1 MVAQVHSQHLHAP
14 FDTSKGRIRVLHIVE
29 NLDSQAVESWLLRV
43 LRASRE
49 DYPQVHWAFFCA
61 LGREGRLD
69 DLARSLG
76 AEVIYSQ
83 HEIGDKLRFI
93 HSLRDVMKRGR
104 YDILH
109 CHHDVMSAP
118 YLLASQG
125 LPFQKR
131 IVHVH
136 NTSLS
141 LPTPNRLKANLAREP
156 MRKMCLRMADQIVGI
171 SKEALKSMV
180 GNGKTDPGR
189 QSVVHYAVDT
199 DKFSRGRV
207 DRDRFR
213 KRLSFA
219 TDVKVL
225 LFIGR
230 VVSYKNPSFVVDILE
245 HLLKKR
251 SNVVAVFA
259 GVGDQEEE
267 ILAMARLKTLESS
280 VRLLGFR
287 DDVPELMANS
297 DVLIWPSLE
306 EPKEGLGLG
315 IVEAQAAGLPILMSR
330 SVPTEAIL
338 VPELV
343 DVLPLSVG
351 AEAWS
356 ERVSEILDR
365 PRPSR
370 EESRARVDSS
380 SFSMAAGVRNI
391 ISLYDT
397 RVEI

>member
-1 MVAQVHSQHLHAP
+1 
-14 FDTSKGRIRVLHIVE
+14 
-29 NLDSQAVESWLLRV
+29 LLRV
-43 LRASRE
+43 LRSAHE

-76 AEVIYSQ
+76 AEVIYSK
-83 HEIGDKLRFI
+83 HEIGDKLRFVR
-93 HSLRDVMKRGR
+93 SLHDVMKQGR

-109 CHHDVMSAP
+109 CHHDVMSAA

-141 LPTPNRLKANLAREP
+141 LPTPSRLKASLAREP
-156 MRKMCLRMADQIVGI
+156 MRQMCLRMADQIVGI
-171 SKEALKSMV
+171 SKEALESMV
-180 GNGKTDPGR
+180 GSGGIDSER
-189 QSVVHYAVDT
+189 HRVVHYAVDT
-199 DKFSRGRV
+199 EGFSRARV
-207 DRDRFR
+207 DREGFR
-213 KRLSFA
+213 RGLGLA
-219 TDVKVL
+219 PYAKVL
-225 LFIGR
+225 LFVGR
-230 VVSYKNPSFVVDILE
+230 VVSYKNPFFVVDVLE
-245 HLLKKR
+245 QLVKTR
-251 SNVVAVFA
+251 SDVVAVFA
-259 GVGDQEEE
+259 GAGNQAEEVLE
-267 ILAMARLKTLESS
+267 MARQKSLESR

-287 DDVPELMANS
+287 DDVPALMANS

-315 IVEAQAAGLPILMSR
+315 IVEAQAAGLYILMSR
-330 SVPTEAIL
+330 SVPAEAIV

-343 DVLPLSVG
+343 EVLALGLG

-356 ERVSEILDR
+356 LRVSQILDR

-370 EESRARVDSS
+370 DHSRAEVESS
-380 SFSMAAGVRNI
+380 SFSMAEGVRNI
-391 ISLYDT
+391 ISLYDKAL
-397 RVEI
+397 

>member
-1 MVAQVHSQHLHAP
+1 MVAQFHSKNLTVP
-14 FDTSKGRIRVLHIVE
+14 LESSKGRIRVLHVVE
-29 NLDSQAVESWLLRV
+29 KLDGQAVESWLLRV
-43 LRASRE
+43 LRASCE
-49 DYPQVHWAFFCA
+49 DYPQAHWSFFCV
-61 LGREGRLD
+61 LGSEGRLD

-76 AEVIYSQ
+76 GEVIYSQ

-93 HSLRDVMKRGR
+93 CSLRDVMKRGR

-109 CHHDVMSAP
+109 CHHDVMSAA

-141 LPTPNRLKANLAREP
+141 LPTPNRFKANLAREP
-156 MRKMCLRMADQIVGI
+156 MRQMCLRMADQIVGI
-171 SKEALKSMV
+171 SKEALESMV
-180 GNGKTDPGR
+180 GNGETDPER
-189 QSVVHYAVDT
+189 HSVIHYGVDT
-199 DKFSRGRV
+199 DEFSRGQV
-207 DRDRFR
+207 DREGFR
-213 KRLSFA
+213 KGFGFA
-219 TDVKVL
+219 SDAKVL
-225 LFIGR
+225 LFVGR

-245 HLLKKR
+245 HLLKIR
-251 SNVVAVFA
+251 LDVVAVIA
-259 GVGDQEEE
+259 GAGNQAEE
-267 ILAMARLKTLESS
+267 ILEMARRKTLEGR

-306 EPKEGLGLG
+306 DPKEGLGLG
-315 IVEAQAAGLPILMSR
+315 IVEAQAAGLSILMSR
-330 SVPTEAIL
+330 SVPTEAIV

-343 DVLPLSVG
+343 DVLPLSIGV
-351 AEAWS
+351 EVWS

-370 EESRARVDSS
+370 EESRAKVESS

-391 ISLYDT
+391 ISLYDNM
-397 RVEI
+397 VEI